1 MAKHVLELSNGDIA
15 ARRAAALE
23 EFDSLLAS
31 DKWETAKGADGIEAR
46 LLDRGDG
53 QALVCFAR
61 SSLPCK
67 PADLFKYLVTDLP
80 TTCAEW
86 NDVMYHASV
95 LKRYDQANVGTII
108 SDAKPVYDREDV
120 FLQIFAERGKAL
132 YELSRG
138 VGADQVP
145 MNASGAAR
153 RSIVRS
159 HMPFASKEFRETA
172 DGCVYTTL
180 WQYDVAGWLS
190 ALLGRRKMGEIVLQ
204 NLVHEHEKL
213 QTIFGGRADAPV
225 DTTRQAI
232 VRGLAAVMAMAA
244 LVAAGL
250 AAGGYLQM

>member
-1 MAKHVLELSNGDIA
+1 MAPHVLELSEADVVS
-15 ARRAAALE
+15 RRTAALD

-31 DKWETAKGADGIEAR
+31 DKWETAKGAHGIEAR

-95 LKRYDQANVGTII
+95 LKAYERANVGTII
-108 SDAKPVYDREDV
+108 SDGKPVYDREDV

-138 VGADQVP
+138 IGADQVP

-180 WQYDVAGWLS
+180 WQYDVAGWTS
-190 ALLGRRKMGEIVLQ
+190 ALLGRRKMSEIVLQ

-213 QTIFGGRADAPV
+213 QTIFGGRVDTPE

-232 VRGLAAVMAMAA
+232 FRSLAAIVTVVG
-244 LVAAGL
+244 LVAVGF
-250 AAGGYLQM
+250 AAVRYLPS